1 MLRIRRSALPLRR
14 QLDHAATR
22 TSTGR
27 SPFTPR
33 PFQVQVLSSIY
44 GIKRRWLSPPSLI
57 PWLRG
62 KDLNLRPP
70 GYEPDELPTA
80 PPRDVIQLL
89 DIGTGDR
96 GRTGTGITTHG
107 ILSPGRL
114 PIPPRRHIDNSS
126 KKMAPRVGLEPTT
139 YRLTAGCSAIELPR
153 ITAYFAPTAI
163 YIIYHDIGACQPIL
177 SVFLGK

>member
-1 MLRIRRSALPLRR
+1 M
-14 QLDHAATR
+14 
-22 TSTGR
+22 
-27 SPFTPR
+27 F
-33 PFQVQVLSSIY
+33 F
-44 GIKRRWLSPPSLI
+44 
-57 PWLRG
+57 WLRG

-80 PPRDVIQLL
+80 PPRDDYLV
-89 DIGTGDR
+89 GTGDR

-126 KKMAPRVGLEPTT
+126 KRMAPRVGLEPTT

-153 ITAYFAPTAI
+153 II
-163 YIIYHDIGACQPIL
+163 YLMP
-177 SVFLGK
+177 